1 MMVYERAVHFEEV
14 DGANI
19 VFFARYVHYAHEA
32 MEHFFSPL
40 EGGYPHLTMVRK
52 VGFPAVEMHVRWI
65 SPLRYGDTVRIETS
79 IPRLG
84 KRSFSLRYRMLRV
97 RGGEQVCE
105 IVHDVV
111 TCDLVAIRS
120 IDMPDDVRAQI
131 ARHVDPSEARA
142 DAGVGPDTVRQE
154 PPK

>member
-1 MMVYERAVHFEEV
+1 MMIYERPVRFEEV

-40 EGGYPHLTMVRK
+40 EGGYPHLTMVRR
-52 VGFPAVEMHVRWI
+52 VGFPAVHMDTKWLA
-65 SPLRYGDTVRIETS
+65 PLRYGDTVHIETTV
-79 IPRLG
+79 PRIG
-84 KRSFSLRYRMLRV
+84 KRSFSLRYRMVRV
-97 RGGEQVCE
+97 GSPRSASGGADEPVCE

-111 TCDLVAIRS
+111 TCDLVAVRS

-131 ARHVDPSEARA
+131 ERHLETPS
-142 DAGVGPDTVRQE
+142 
-154 PPK
+154 